1 MPSSTRGCLP
11 WPIRR
16 RARQAQAV
24 GSTQE
29 KLPSAH
35 GQPMQRSSMSLL
47 SFVLAVRLLSL
58 ACQQRGRRLLKRSL
72 LVAERRLGEENQRR
86 RPDRFR
92 PAAFET
98 IRPLAESALTQPVA
112 AGLDGGGKEIGMT
125 RQSKKGEAGRFQ
137 MGGLIGS
144 VAPSAARTRLRRQ
157 IIERIVHGKNPPEKG
172 RRHPVEV

>member
-1 MPSSTRGCLP
+1 MLSLADPPQSETGP
-11 WPIRR
+11 GRR
-16 RARQAQAV
+16 LDPGESALRPRPTEQPLIDVAAV
-24 GSTQE
+24 V
-29 KLPSAH
+29 
-35 GQPMQRSSMSLL
+35 
-47 SFVLAVRLLSL
+47 VLAVRLLSL
-58 ACQQRGRRLLKRSL
+58 ACQQCGRRLLKRSL
-72 LVAERRLGEENQRR
+72 LVAERRLGEENERR

-112 AGLDGGGKEIGMT
+112 AGLDDGGKALGMT

-144 VAPSAARTRLRRQ
+144 VAPSAARDTPAPPDHRTHRSR
-157 IIERIVHGKNPPEKG
+157 KNPPEKG